1 MERAGGRVT
10 YPASFM
16 FVAAGNPSKCGY
28 FGDSAHRCICSGS
41 ELRSYQSKL
50 SGPIADRID
59 IQVIV
64 EKAQAEELEMRGG
77 IGAAEN
83 SARSATI
90 ENTGMGRS
98 DCLRSSAAMREA
110 VSYALDVQ
118 KDRYK
123 NESDALL
130 TNAKLTGRLVAK
142 YCPLDSSGKELLR
155 NAYEKLGI
163 SARAYEKVIKVARTI
178 ADIEGEENIRDFHIA
193 EALGY
198 RVLDRIY
205 RN

>member
-1 MERAGGRVT
+1 M
-10 YPASFM
+10 
-16 FVAAGNPSKCGY
+16 
-28 FGDSAHRCICSGS
+28 
-41 ELRSYQSKL
+41 
-50 SGPIADRID
+50 
-59 IQVIV
+59 
-64 EKAQAEELEMRGG
+64 
-77 IGAAEN
+77 
-83 SARSATI
+83 
-90 ENTGMGRS
+90 
-98 DCLRSSAAMREA
+98 
-110 VSYALDVQ
+110 Q

-123 NESDALL
+123 NESDALI